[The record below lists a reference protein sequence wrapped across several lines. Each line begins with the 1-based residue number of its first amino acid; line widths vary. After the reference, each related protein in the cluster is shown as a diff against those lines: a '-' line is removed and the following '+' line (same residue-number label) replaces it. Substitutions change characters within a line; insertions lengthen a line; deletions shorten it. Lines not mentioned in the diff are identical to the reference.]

1 LGAPIVGEAGNSPKL
16 VMKVNTGASGF
27 DGDDLRIG
35 RRRRARRAVL
45 K

>member
-1 LGAPIVGEAGNSPKL
+1 LGEAGYSPKV